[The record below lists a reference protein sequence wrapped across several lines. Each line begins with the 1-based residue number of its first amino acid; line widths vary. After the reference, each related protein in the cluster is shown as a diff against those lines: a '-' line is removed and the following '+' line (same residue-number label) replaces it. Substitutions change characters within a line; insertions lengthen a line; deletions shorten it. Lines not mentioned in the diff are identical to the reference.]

1 MPGLKDRVQ
10 ARLAQLR
17 ADMPWVDHV
26 LRMQERYSAVGASQQ
41 AGAVT
46 YFGFL
51 SVFPVL
57 ALAFFVVG
65 WVSRVYPDAQQNLK
79 DATNA
84 VLPGLVGAGDSG
96 EVSMSQ
102 VQNAANAVGIV
113 GLLGVLYAGLGWL
126 GSLRRALIDVF
137 DVPTYDQPYFLVGKL
152 RDLATLVVLG
162 VILLV
167 AVAVAG
173 FVGGFSADVL
183 AWCGISSGF
192 CWLLTLISVAFGL
205 AANTVLFFAMFRLLA
220 SPRTGQRDL
229 WAGAFLG
236 GVGFE
241 ILKQLSGLLLSS
253 SRGSPAFQVFGIS
266 LILLVWINYFSR
278 VTLYAAAYAYTA
290 HPDPRPEHAPVQGP
304 QSPPVA
310 LPERARGK
318 PLWAFL
324 AGAGSA
330 VIGIAAVRARRR

>member
-1 MPGLKDRVQ
+1 MPGLKERVQ
-10 ARLAQLR
+10 ARLTHLR
-17 ADMPWVDHV
+17 AELPWVDHL

-65 WVSRVYPDAQQNLK
+65 WVSRVYPDAQRNLK
-79 DATNA
+79 DAIDA
-84 VLPGLVGAGDSG
+84 VLPGLVGPGDNG
-96 EVSMSQ
+96 EVSMTQ
-102 VQNAANAVGIV
+102 VQSAANAVGLV

-126 GSLRRALIDVF
+126 GSLRTALIDVF
-137 DVPTYDQPYFLVGKL
+137 GVPKYDQPNFFIGKL

-167 AVAVAG
+167 AVALAG

-183 AWCGISSGF
+183 DWLGISRELG
-192 CWLLTLISVAFGL
+192 WLLTVIAIAFGL
-205 AANTVLFFAMFRLLA
+205 GANTVLFFAMFWLLA
-220 SPRTGQRDL
+220 SPHTRRRDL

-241 ILKQLSGLLLSS
+241 ALKQLSGYLLSS
-253 SRGSPAFQVFGIS
+253 TRGSPAFQVFGIS

-290 HPDPRPEHAPVQGP
+290 HPEPRPESAPVQGP
-304 QSPPVA
+304 QTPPIAPAAPGRRRPV
-310 LPERARGK
+310 
-318 PLWAFL
+318 WAFL

-330 VIGIAAVRARRR
+330 VLGMAALRARRR